1 MAKLSPDE
9 HLSGSV
15 LPAYMGFSPYQN
27 AYDVLDRARDA
38 IEGKPRPELDS
49 LPADVGTV
57 IEPIIL
63 RRGLEALGLDP
74 DLLYHHTEEGEEAAK
89 KHDDIQLYYSDDGI
103 IDLPEPITIRA
114 DHSKNIEI
122 MNNDGE
128 MRLDGKVILEAKFTS
143 VPRKHDD
150 PPLYRGPIQL
160 QAGMMCHNADYG
172 ILFTC
177 YQGRDIH
184 IHVFGVHQSTQQ
196 MILEAVLDFESHI
209 ATGTY
214 PDPVD
219 TDQMAR
225 KYSTPAEEEIDIDLD
240 ADLVQAV
247 DTYQQA
253 VATAKHADKEKHDA
267 SLALMAALGENKKGK
282 IHTDSGRTI
291 QVAWPWRTTKAKPA
305 QCCPECGHELIPAKE
320 ESTSRQKTISI
331 KELLT
336 DE

>member
-63 RRGLEALGLDP
+63 RRGLEALGINP
-74 DLLYHHTEEGEEAAK
+74 EWMCHYTENGEEAAK

-103 IDLPEPITIRA
+103 LYLDKPITIRA

-209 ATGTY
+209 AAGTY

-219 TDQMAR
+219 TEQMAR
-225 KYSTPAEEEIDIDLD
+225 KYSMPAEEDADIDLD

-282 IHTDSGRTI
+282 IHTTSGRTI

-320 ESTSRQKTISI
+320 ESTSRQKTITI

-336 DE
+336 NE